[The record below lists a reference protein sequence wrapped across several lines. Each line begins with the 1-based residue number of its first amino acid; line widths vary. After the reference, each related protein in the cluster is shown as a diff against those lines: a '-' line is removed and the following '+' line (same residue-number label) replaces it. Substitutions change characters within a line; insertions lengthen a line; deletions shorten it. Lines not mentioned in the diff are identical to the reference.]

1 MPPIVT
7 ASPLDDIVVLDTVNP
22 VGAAVNVSPP
32 TVKIELDAIGK
43 GIVVLPPGAIIAPFA
58 SSTSLTSLGYPCGA
72 CSNTAPALVA
82 RGYVLPSKITSEA
95 STEIGWPKTAAMY
108 PDATVEL
115 PMRMPPL
122 GVLATDWPRMG
133 TEVGAGRDGSVLP
146 STSTFLESTEN
157 LVDVSQHLQPQ
168 TGRTVGPGSSEK

>member
-1 MPPIVT
+1 MILAEEPVCSPDGPSETAVPPIVT
-7 ASPLDDIVVLDTVNP
+7 ASPLGDIVVPDTVNP

-43 GIVVLPPGAIIAPFA
+43 GIVVLPPGVIIAPFA
-58 SSTSLTSLGYPCGA
+58 SSTFLGCPCGA

-82 RGYVLPSKITSEA
+82 REYVLPSKIISEV

-122 GVLATDWPRMG
+122 GALATDLA
-133 TEVGAGRDGSVLP
+133 TYEY
-146 STSTFLESTEN
+146 
-157 LVDVSQHLQPQ
+157 
-168 TGRTVGPGSSEK
+168 